1 MRRKLAFL
9 FVPALLAG
17 LLVGIGSAQ
26 AHQCEQTKK
35 NKPAE
40 CRDTAVYPDW
50 RPNYIPLFDLP
61 NRDDPEAGE
70 QERYDAQRWRA
81 ECDDDDD
88 GDGVEEQRQQC
99 QWLYGGTSASPNP
112 ETDGEDEA
120 LPVPGAALP
129 IPRPNELHVGYAAN
143 HCFLAEGAHDCDSH
157 EDNEFGTHDSHG
169 GAVYA
174 DLCLSSNP
182 DSRLCDDGLSDTQV
196 GVTVVDH
203 LRCPFGCF
211 DEYHVVRP
219 FDTEYTKGQTED
231 SQAAPGTISGD
242 PMTYLCG
249 YQEDSYCS
257 SAPTIPPSGQ

>member
-26 AHQCEQTKK
+26 AHQCEQAKK

-40 CRDTAVYPDW
+40 CRDTEVYPDW

-70 QERYDAQRWRA
+70 QERYDAQRWRD

-99 QWLYGGTSASPNP
+99 QWLYGGTSVQQYPSDDGAS
-112 ETDGEDEA
+112 
-120 LPVPGAALP
+120 VS
-129 IPRPNELHVGYAAN
+129 RPNELHVGYAAN
-143 HCFLAEGAHDCDSH
+143 HCFLAEAAHDCDNH
-157 EDNEFGTHDSHG
+157 GTEDEFATHDSHG

-174 DLCLSSNP
+174 DVCLSPNP
-182 DSRLCDDGLSDTQV
+182 DSRLCDDGMQDTQV

-203 LRCPFGCF
+203 LPCPWGCF

-219 FDTEYTKGQTED
+219 FDTDYTTEQMAD
-231 SQAAPGTISGD
+231 SQAAIATIPSNPEG
-242 PMTYLCG
+242 YACG
-249 YQEDSYCS
+249 YHGCS
-257 SAPTIPPSGQ
+257 SSPM